1 MTADV
6 GGDFPKAPRQPV
18 HSHMPRQ
25 YLSYGHARI
34 LGGIVDSAMIVA
46 TAIGVY
52 GNTALGF

>member
-6 GGDFPKAPRQPV
+6 SGDLLAKSPETASP
-18 HSHMPRQ
+18 
-25 YLSYGHARI
+25 LSTYRMGMQ
-34 LGGIVDSAMIVA
+34 GYSEVEVDSAMIVA